1 MIYQWLKKS
10 QRKECYVC
18 EKIDFK
24 GAILNQKK
32 KKKKNLDDCKQFV
45 KVISLS
51 SLFLKVTGLSLS
63 FVLLLQFYTCY

>member
-10 QRKECYVC
+10 QGKECYLY
-18 EKIDFK
+18 EKLDFK

-32 KKKKNLDDCKQFV
+32 KKKNLDDCKQLV

-51 SLFLKVTGLSLS
+51 SFFLKVTGLLLS

>member
-10 QRKECYVC
+10 QRKECYLC

-32 KKKKNLDDCKQFV
+32 KKIKE
-45 KVISLS
+45 S
-51 SLFLKVTGLSLS
+51 G
-63 FVLLLQFYTCY
+63 